1 MWEREYH
8 NEGNIET
15 GKLCKITLIIFLIS
29 TMMII
34 KLNILYGILLIIM
47 TTTLSFDDMMSTM
60 VEAMEIATTN
70 TMIVTTLSSPN
81 TTCWLAS
88 CQKSAVETNIWAS
101 KDFQMSK
108 K

>member
-60 VEAMEIATTN
+60 AKTMEIAMTN
-70 TMIVTTLSSPN
+70 TMIVTSSSSPN
-81 TTCWLAS
+81 TTC
-88 CQKSAVETNIWAS
+88 
-101 KDFQMSK
+101 
-108 K
+108 

>member
-47 TTTLSFDDMMSTM
+47 TTTLSFDDMMSNM
-60 VEAMEIATTN
+60 VKAMEIAMTN
-70 TMIVTTLSSPN
+70 TMIVTTSSSPN
-81 TTCWLAS
+81 TTC
-88 CQKSAVETNIWAS
+88 
-101 KDFQMSK
+101 
-108 K
+108 

>member
-34 KLNILYGILLIIM
+34 KLIILITI
-47 TTTLSFDDMMSTM
+47 LSFNIMRVIMMN
-60 VEAMEIATTN
+60 VL
-70 TMIVTTLSSPN
+70 VTDIMFIFTSSNPN
-81 TTCWLAS
+81 TT
-88 CQKSAVETNIWAS
+88 
-101 KDFQMSK
+101 
-108 K
+108 

>member
-60 VEAMEIATTN
+60 VKAMEIAMTN
-70 TMIVTTLSSPN
+70 TMIVTTSSSPN
-81 TTCWLAS
+81 TTCRLAS
-88 CQKSAVETNIWAS
+88 CQKSAVETNI
-101 KDFQMSK
+101 
-108 K
+108 

>member
-47 TTTLSFDDMMSTM
+47 TTTLSFEDMMSTTI
-60 VEAMEIATTN
+60 AMTN
-70 TMIVTTLSSPN
+70 TMIVTTSSSPN
-81 TTCWLAS
+81 TTC
-88 CQKSAVETNIWAS
+88 
-101 KDFQMSK
+101 
-108 K
+108 

>member
-47 TTTLSFDDMMSTM
+47 TTTLRFDNMMSTM
-60 VEAMEIATTN
+60 VKAMKIAMTN
-70 TMIVTTLSSPN
+70 TMIVTTSSSPN
-81 TTCWLAS
+81 TTC
-88 CQKSAVETNIWAS
+88 
-101 KDFQMSK
+101 
-108 K
+108 

>member
-81 TTCWLAS
+81 TTC
-88 CQKSAVETNIWAS
+88 
-101 KDFQMSK
+101 
-108 K
+108 

>member
-60 VEAMEIATTN
+60 GKAMEIAMTN
-70 TMIVTTLSSPN
+70 TMIVTTSSSPN
-81 TTCWLAS
+81 TTC
-88 CQKSAVETNIWAS
+88 
-101 KDFQMSK
+101 
-108 K
+108 

>member
-60 VEAMEIATTN
+60 VMAMEIAMTN
-70 TMIVTTLSSPN
+70 TMIVTTSSSPN
-81 TTCWLAS
+81 TTC
-88 CQKSAVETNIWAS
+88 
-101 KDFQMSK
+101 
-108 K
+108 

>member
-47 TTTLSFDDMMSTM
+47 TTTLSFDGMMSTM
-60 VEAMEIATTN
+60 VMAMEIAMTN
-70 TMIVTTLSSPN
+70 TMIVTTSSSPN
-81 TTCWLAS
+81 TTC
-88 CQKSAVETNIWAS
+88 
-101 KDFQMSK
+101 
-108 K
+108 

>member
-60 VEAMEIATTN
+60 AKTMEIAMTN
-70 TMIVTTLSSPN
+70 TMIVTTSSSPN
-81 TTCWLAS
+81 TTC
-88 CQKSAVETNIWAS
+88 
-101 KDFQMSK
+101 
-108 K
+108 

>member
-60 VEAMEIATTN
+60 VRPWR
-70 TMIVTTLSSPN
+70 LP
-81 TTCWLAS
+81 
-88 CQKSAVETNIWAS
+88 
-101 KDFQMSK
+101 
-108 K
+108 

>member
-47 TTTLSFDDMMSTM
+47 TNTLSFDDMMSTM
-60 VEAMEIATTN
+60 VKAMEIAMTN
-70 TMIVTTLSSPN
+70 TMIVTTSSSPN
-81 TTCWLAS
+81 TTC
-88 CQKSAVETNIWAS
+88 
-101 KDFQMSK
+101 
-108 K
+108 

>member
-70 TMIVTTLSSPN
+70 TMIVTTSSSPN
-81 TTCWLAS
+81 TTC
-88 CQKSAVETNIWAS
+88 
-101 KDFQMSK
+101 
-108 K
+108 

>member
-60 VEAMEIATTN
+60 VTAMEIATTN
-70 TMIVTTLSSPN
+70 TMIVTTSSSPN
-81 TTCWLAS
+81 TTC
-88 CQKSAVETNIWAS
+88 
-101 KDFQMSK
+101 
-108 K
+108 

>member
-47 TTTLSFDDMMSTM
+47 TTTLSFDDMMLTM
-60 VEAMEIATTN
+60 VKAMEIAMEIAMTN
-70 TMIVTTLSSPN
+70 TTSSSPN
-81 TTCWLAS
+81 TTC
-88 CQKSAVETNIWAS
+88 
-101 KDFQMSK
+101 
-108 K
+108 

>member
-29 TMMII
+29 TMMIT

-60 VEAMEIATTN
+60 GKAMEIAMTN
-70 TMIVTTLSSPN
+70 TMIVTTSSSPN
-81 TTCWLAS
+81 TTC
-88 CQKSAVETNIWAS
+88 
-101 KDFQMSK
+101 
-108 K
+108 

>member
-47 TTTLSFDDMMSTM
+47 TTTLSFDDMMSNM
-60 VEAMEIATTN
+60 VKAMEIAMTN
-70 TMIVTTLSSPN
+70 TLIVTTSSSPN
-81 TTCWLAS
+81 TTC
-88 CQKSAVETNIWAS
+88 
-101 KDFQMSK
+101 
-108 K
+108 

>member
-60 VEAMEIATTN
+60 AKAMEIAMTN
-70 TMIVTTLSSPN
+70 TMIVTTSSSPN

-101 KDFQMSK
+101 KDFQMSEK
-108 K
+108 

>member
-47 TTTLSFDDMMSTM
+47 TTTLSFDDKISITM
-60 VEAMEIATTN
+60 KAMEIAMTN
-70 TMIVTTLSSPN
+70 TMIVTTSSSPN
-81 TTCWLAS
+81 TTC
-88 CQKSAVETNIWAS
+88 
-101 KDFQMSK
+101 
-108 K
+108 

>member
-60 VEAMEIATTN
+60 AKTMEIAMTN
-70 TMIVTTLSSPN
+70 TTSSSPN
-81 TTCWLAS
+81 TTC
-88 CQKSAVETNIWAS
+88 
-101 KDFQMSK
+101 
-108 K
+108 